1 MYTFSL
7 KPELT
12 DTQLQNITERF
23 HFEKQDYPVLKSL
36 YQELLSQVDAKCFFH
51 IYIEGDL
58 PDIPYQRY
66 AVVLVTLSRQ
76 ADDYINSKT
85 DAGSISE
92 AYMADC
98 LALELLAQSYA
109 LTADRIHEVTG
120 LWANACQ
127 FPGNEYPMSM
137 TAALLKCFSDL
148 PVRTTKAGVM
158 VPAKSV
164 VYITPL
170 TVKKPLSDCTHVCKG
185 CRNLSCA
192 NRSDTLPLSYNP

>member
-1 MYTFSL
+1 VYTFSL

-12 DTQLQNITERF
+12 DAQLQSLTDRF
-23 HFEKQDYPVLKSL
+23 HFAKQDYPVLKSL

-51 IYIEGDL
+51 IYSEGDL
-58 PDIPYQRY
+58 PGIPYQKY
-66 AVVLVTLSRQ
+66 AVVLATLSGQ
-76 ADDYINSKT
+76 TDDYINSKT
-85 DAGSISE
+85 DAGIISE

-109 LTADRIHEVTG
+109 LAADRIHQVTG

-127 FPGNEYPMSM
+127 FPGNEYPISM
-137 TAALLKCFSDL
+137 TAELLKCFSDL

-164 VYITPL
+164 VYITSL
-170 TVKKPLSDCTHVCKG
+170 TVKKPSHDCTHICKG
-185 CRNLSCA
+185 CRNYSCA
-192 NRSDTLPLSYNP
+192 SRSCGVTEH